1 MSGSLFELLAA
12 VVESWASGPGP
23 AIPKVARILSASSPL
38 PWVASQRGDSG
49 RLKRRTQTI
58 SAPAERLPEDEREN
72 YRRRPGQRAASDM
85 DKRHVAAAY
94 FLWRELGGVS
104 KGKSN
109 LGTKSQ
115 SGDETQASQ
124 PIVIR

>member
-58 SAPAERLPEDEREN
+58 SAHTPMSTKMPRQPSDSLKTSAKIIAA
-72 YRRRPGQRAASDM
+72 GQGNAPPPTWTSDM
-85 DKRHVAAAY
+85 LRPRTFFGENSAA
-94 FLWRELGGVS
+94 
-104 KGKSN
+104 
-109 LGTKSQ
+109 
-115 SGDETQASQ
+115 
-124 PIVIR
+124 